1 MIVPIYHYSN
11 SDSGI
16 LQNLRPQVPLK
27 YTHSLTGHMTVD
39 RAKIHDIIDLQKQIG
54 ATLKT
59 LHKISHGVAATI

>member
-1 MIVPIYHYSN
+1 
-11 SDSGI
+11 
-16 LQNLRPQVPLK
+16 
-27 YTHSLTGHMTVD
+27 MTVD